1 MRTSIL
7 SRARVLPSLIAAV
20 SVLAGSAAALLGLC
34 GPFTDVSDAAFCPF
48 VLEVF
53 YAGIT
58 TGTTPTTYDPA
69 ASVTRLQ
76 MAAFLSRTVDGV
88 LRRNQRAALG
98 QFWNPK
104 GFISGLS
111 QTTVG
116 GTPTGVACDGQDV
129 WVANN
134 NGASVSRVRGGDGRL
149 LETWTGVSFPGHV
162 LSCLGR
168 ILVTGQTSPGKLYVI
183 DPSQPAGSASVAAT
197 LGDIADGLAFDG
209 GKIFVANG
217 GGGSVAIVTPG
228 SSLPWTVTT
237 VAGFNL
243 PGGVVYDGSNV
254 WVASQG
260 DGTLLKLSSAGAVLQ
275 TVTVGSNPHY
285 PAFDGTNLWVPN
297 FSDASISVVRASS
310 GAVLATLTGGGVSG
324 AQTAAFDGPRVRGT
338 GYIGNTLSIWKAAD
352 LTQVA
357 GFPTGGGTNPY
368 GAASDG
374 VNFWVTMSAA
384 AVSKLVRF

>member
-1 MRTSIL
+1 MRPSTFV
-7 SRARVLPSLIAAV
+7 RARVLPSLLAAA
-20 SVLAGSAAALLGLC
+20 SVLAGSATALLGTC
-34 GPFTDVSDAAFCPF
+34 GPFTDVAADVFCPF

-53 YAGIT
+53 YLGIT
-58 TGTTPTTYDPA
+58 TGTTATTYDPA
-69 ASVTRLQ
+69 GNVTRLQ
-76 MAAFLSRTVDGV
+76 MAAFLSRSVDTV
-88 LRRNQRAALG
+88 LRRGERAALG

-116 GTPTGVACDGQDV
+116 GTPTGVACDGLDV

-134 NGASVSRVRGGDGRL
+134 NGGSVSRVRAGDGRL
-149 LETWTGVSFPGHV
+149 LETWTGMQFPGHV

-168 ILVTGQTSPGKLYVI
+168 ILVTGQGSPGKLYLI

-197 LGDIADGLAFDG
+197 LDDISDGMAFDG
-209 GKIFVANG
+209 GKVWVANG
-217 GGGSVAIVTPG
+217 IGSVSIVTPG
-228 SSLPWTVTT
+228 ASLPWTVTT
-237 VAGFNL
+237 LAGFNL
-243 PGGVVYDGSNV
+243 PTGVVYDGSNV
-254 WVASQG
+254 WVVSQG

-275 TVTVGSNPHY
+275 TVTVGTNPKY

-297 FSDASISVVRASS
+297 FSDASVSVVRAST
-310 GAVLATLTGGGVSG
+310 GAVLATLTGVGLSG
-324 AQTAAFDGPRVRGT
+324 AQTAAFDGQRILIT
-338 GYIGNTLSIWKAAD
+338 GYIGNTISIWKAAD

-368 GAASDG
+368 GVASDG
-374 VNFWVTMSAA
+374 INFWVSLSAA